1 MKVGIIGSGM
11 VGSTSAYAIM
21 MSKVANEIVLIDA
34 NQKRA
39 IAEAQDIQHAMP
51 FAHAT
56 NIYAGNYEKLKGAK
70 IIVIAAGANQ
80 KPGET
85 RLQLMDKNSSI
96 LRDIISQIANV
107 APKAILLIATNPVD
121 ILTHI

>member
-39 IAEAQDIQHAMP
+39 IAEAQDIQHAIP

-56 NIYAGNYEKLKGAK
+56 NIYAGSYEHLKKL
-70 IIVIAAGANQ
+70 I
-80 KPGET
+80 
-85 RLQLMDKNSSI
+85 
-96 LRDIISQIANV
+96 
-107 APKAILLIATNPVD
+107 
-121 ILTHI
+121 

>member
-34 NQKRA
+34 NNKRA

-56 NIYAGNYEKLKGAK
+56 NIYAGNYEHLKDAK

-85 RLQLMDKNSSI
+85 QFTIDG
-96 LRDIISQIANV
+96 
-107 APKAILLIATNPVD
+107 
-121 ILTHI
+121 